1 MESKP
6 DNWTERSDCQQNIAI
21 ESNSSCH
28 QTISQPNH
36 TDLIGLINCGRLNQ
50 INNLF
55 LLTEINKARAHVV
68 GVPGFPPQLA
78 SPQGRSKIHIKRLQ
92 LPHATEPFLLL
103 IPKDNVECRKSSYLL
118 LRVYDLITVF
128 N

>member
-1 MESKP
+1 MGEYCKWKVNLTIGP
-6 DNWTERSDCQQNIAI
+6 REVIANKIPQWNPIHLVIKRSHNQIM
-21 ESNSSCH
+21 
-28 QTISQPNH
+28 
-36 TDLIGLINCGRLNQ
+36 GLINCGRLNQ

-92 LPHATEPFLLL
+92 LPHATEPFVLL
-103 IPKDNVECRKSSYLL
+103 IPKDNVECRQSSYLL
-118 LRVYDLITVF
+118 L
-128 N
+128 